1 MGTHGV
7 FRTSDSVRARDRQNS
22 LRREPED
29 TGFYRRTLEE
39 AAGGLDGWL
48 RVNKVEGILKEME
61 TIAKGLQ
68 VF

>member
-7 FRTSDSVRARDRQNS
+7 FRTSDSVRVRDTQNS
-22 LRREPED
+22 LRREPKD
-29 TGFYRRTLEE
+29 TGFYKCTLEE

-48 RVNKVEGILKEME
+48 RVNKVVGILKEME
-61 TIAKGLQ
+61 TITKGLQ